1 MDSLSYRLAFE
12 RIRAEYVEMPGM
24 ALTLVQ
30 VQRLSG
36 VDVPLCKVVLD
47 DLTRACFLHL
57 RPDGS
62 YARGTEDT
70 ARLRMARASAS
81 VRQVRHAG

>member
-24 ALTLVQ
+24 ALTPVQ

-36 VDVPLCKVVLD
+36 VEVHVCKIVLD
-47 DLTRACFLHL
+47 DLTRARFLHL

-62 YARGTEDT
+62 YARGTED
-70 ARLRMARASAS
+70 ASRLRMARASAS
-81 VRQVRHAG
+81 VQQVRRAG

>member
-1 MDSLSYRLAFE
+1 MDSPSYRLAFE

-24 ALTLVQ
+24 ALTPVQ

-57 RPDGS
+57 RADGR
-62 YARGTEDT
+62 YARGTGD
-70 ARLRMARASAS
+70 ASRLRMARAGAS
-81 VRQVRHAG
+81 SQQVRQAG

>member
-24 ALTLVQ
+24 ALTPVQ

-36 VDVPLCKVVLD
+36 VDGHVCKIVLD

-62 YARGTEDT
+62 YARGTED
-70 ARLRMARASAS
+70 ASRLRMARASAS
-81 VRQVRHAG
+81 VHQVRHAG